1 MQIIIPGETIAKKN
15 SQRIVK
21 FGRSERARRSIRPS
35 AAYDRWE
42 KNALEHLQWIKPPHI
57 FDYPIQIY
65 LFHFRKTKR
74 KFDLSNMI
82 EGVQDVLQKAQ
93 IIDDDSMTHVIPVIE
108 FRPGVGYGWAIDKK
122 DPRVEICIEPCN
134 LK

>member
-21 FGRSERARRSIRPS
+21 FGRHDRAKRSIRPS

-42 KNALEHLQWIKPPHI
+42 KNALEHLQWIKPPRI
-57 FDYPIQIY
+57 SDYPVQLY
-65 LFHFRKTKR
+65 LFFFRKTNS

-82 EGVQDVLQKAQ
+82 EGVQDVLQKAG
-93 IIDDDSMTHVIPVIE
+93 IIDDDSMIHVIPVIE
-108 FRPGVGYGWAIDKK
+108 FRPGIGYGWAKDKK
-122 DPRVEICIEPCN
+122 NPRVEICIEPCE